1 MQGLVAVIVTVHQAA
16 LLLGLVATVIMGAVC
31 FLLFKN
37 GGGARRVLGAGL
49 VGLGAGLVTFGVSAH
64 LLRVAPL
71 DVEVVSLD

>member
-16 LLLGLVATVIMGAVC
+16 VLLGVVALVVMGAVC

-37 GGGARRVLGAGL
+37 GGGARRVVIAGL
-49 VGLGAGLVTFGVSAH
+49 VGVGCGLVTFGVSAH

>member
-16 LLLGLVATVIMGAVC
+16 AVLGIVATLVMGAVC

-37 GGGARRVLGAGL
+37 GGGARRGVVAAL
-49 VGLGAGLVTFGVSAH
+49 VGVGCGLVTFGVSAH

>member
-16 LLLGLVATVIMGAVC
+16 AVLGIVATLVMGAVC

-37 GGGARRVLGAGL
+37 GGGARRGVVAAL
-49 VGLGAGLVTFGVSAH
+49 VGVGFGLVTFGVSAH